1 LTKQNDTQSVRKKS
15 LASVRAYK
23 DAFATSDGKKV
34 LWDLMKEVGF
44 NTTNFCPCPYTTA
57 HNEGARGVVL
67 HILKRMNIDEKRL
80 ESMIKQ
86 GETEDEQDQQD
97 YL

>member
-1 LTKQNDTQSVRKKS
+1 LANKDIEKAVRKKS
-15 LASVRAYK
+15 LASVRSYK
-23 DAFATSDGKKV
+23 DAFATSDGRKV

-44 NTTNFCPCPYTTA
+44 NSTNFCPCPYTTA

-67 HILKRMNIDEKRL
+67 HILKRMNVDEKRL
-80 ESMIKQ
+80 EAMINQ
-86 GETEDEQDQQD
+86 GESEDEQD